1 MILLNK
7 ADVLACISNMRTF
20 ISEQSTKDN
29 LISNVSQLTT
39 CLNSLS
45 GMIETLPSIDLDSF
59 IHDKRVEIAGN
70 LIAIELE
77 NDDNDSDKDK
87 YEAYRDML
95 NELQHDI
102 DEAFSNND

>member
-7 ADVLACISNMRTF
+7 EDVLACISNIRTF
-20 ISEQSTKDN
+20 ILLTNKGN
-29 LISNVSQLTT
+29 LISDVSQSMT
-39 CLNSLS
+39 CLDSLS
-45 GMIETLPSIDLDSF
+45 NIIETLPSIDLDDF
-59 IHDKRVEIAGN
+59 INDKRVEIAGN

-95 NELQHDI
+95 NELQHNLH
-102 DEAFSNND
+102 EAFSNND

>member
-7 ADVLACISNMRTF
+7 EAVLNCISAMRAF
-20 ISEQSTKDN
+20 ISEQSAKGSLTSDF
-29 LISNVSQLTT
+29 SQSVT

-45 GMIETLPSIDLDSF
+45 NIIETLPSMDLDSF
-59 IHDKRVEIAGN
+59 IQDKRVEIAGN

-77 NDDNDSDKDK
+77 NDDNDPDKDK

-102 DEAFSNND
+102 YEAFSDD